1 VIVFSNVWIWTITW
15 RSKTAAV
22 PMTEKPPLRLLPVPS
37 DNLVDQEQDR
47 IAPAKLRAGD
57 LCPQCKQER
66 LDYDGLLNLS
76 CPKCGY
82 AVGGCFT

>member
-1 VIVFSNVWIWTITW
+1 MI
-15 RSKTAAV
+15 
-22 PMTEKPPLRLLPVPS
+22 EKPPLRLLPVPR

-47 IAPAKLRAGD
+47 IAPPKLRAGE
-57 LCPQCKQER
+57 LCPHCKQER
-66 LDYDGLLNLS
+66 LDYDGQLNLS